1 MVPATSAPFLF
12 LYNMVKI
19 VRVSPVYR
27 YYELELTEE
36 QEKIYEEN
44 PNEFLIDI
52 VKDEDWVYIES
63 TVGADEYEFK
73 K

>member
-1 MVPATSAPFLF
+1 MVQDLPAPFF
-12 LYNMVKI
+12 FYTMPKIVKI
-19 VRVSPVYR
+19 SPVYR

-36 QEKIYEEN
+36 QKKIYEET
-44 PNEFLIDI
+44 PNKFLIDI

-63 TVGADEYEFK
+63 IVGADEYELK

>member
-1 MVPATSAPFLF
+1 MA
-12 LYNMVKI
+12 KI

-27 YYELELTEE
+27 YYEIELTED

>member
-1 MVPATSAPFLF
+1 MP
-12 LYNMVKI
+12 KI
-19 VRVSPVYR
+19 VKVSPVYR

-36 QEKIYEEN
+36 QKKIYEET

-63 TVGADEYEFK
+63 IVGADEYELK

>member
-1 MVPATSAPFLF
+1 MA
-12 LYNMVKI
+12 KI

-36 QEKIYEEN
+36 QEKIYEKN
-44 PNEFLIDI
+44 PEEFLIDI

>member
-1 MVPATSAPFLF
+1 MA
-12 LYNMVKI
+12 KI
-19 VRVSPVYR
+19 VKVSPVYR

-36 QEKIYEEN
+36 QEKIYAEN

-63 TVGADEYEFK
+63 IVGSNEYNIK

>member
-1 MVPATSAPFLF
+1 MAII
-12 LYNMVKI
+12 VKI
-19 VRVSPVYR
+19 SPVYR
-27 YYELELTEE
+27 YYEFELTEE

-52 VKDEDWVYIES
+52 VKDQDWVYIES
-63 TVGADEYEFK
+63 TVGADEYELK

>member
-1 MVPATSAPFLF
+1 MSII
-12 LYNMVKI
+12 VKI
-19 VRVSPVYR
+19 SPVYR

-36 QEKIYEEN
+36 QEKIYKEN

-63 TVGADEYEFK
+63 TVGSDEYELK

>member
-1 MVPATSAPFLF
+1 MARI
-12 LYNMVKI
+12 VKI
-19 VRVSPVYR
+19 SPVYR
-27 YYELELTEE
+27 YYELVLTEE

-44 PNEFLIDI
+44 PDEFLIDI

-63 TVGADEYEFK
+63 TVGANEYELK

>member
-1 MVPATSAPFLF
+1 MVRGNLHLF
-12 LYNMVKI
+12 FYYMAKI

-27 YYELELTEE
+27 YYEIELTEE
-36 QEKIYEEN
+36 QEKIYEET

-63 TVGADEYEFK
+63 TIGANEYEFK

>member
-1 MVPATSAPFLF
+1 MARI
-12 LYNMVKI
+12 VKI
-19 VRVSPVYR
+19 SPVYR

-63 TVGADEYEFK
+63 TVGANEYEFK

>member
-1 MVPATSAPFLF
+1 MVHPHHFF
-12 LYNMVKI
+12 FFNMAKI
-19 VRVSPVYR
+19 IKLSPVYR
-27 YYELELTEE
+27 YYEIELTDE
-36 QEKIYEEN
+36 QQKFYEEN

-63 TVGADEYEFK
+63 TVGLNEYEYK

>member
-1 MVPATSAPFLF
+1 MGRI
-12 LYNMVKI
+12 VK
-19 VRVSPVYR
+19 VSPVYR
-27 YYELELTEE
+27 YYEIELTEE

-44 PNEFLIDI
+44 PNEFLFDV

-63 TVGADEYEFK
+63 TVGANEYEFK

>member
-1 MVPATSAPFLF
+1 MP
-12 LYNMVKI
+12 KI
-19 VRVSPVYR
+19 VKVSPVYR

-36 QEKIYEEN
+36 QKKIYEET

-63 TVGADEYEFK
+63 IVGDNEYELK

>member
-1 MVPATSAPFLF
+1 MA
-12 LYNMVKI
+12 KI

-27 YYELELTEE
+27 YYEIELTEE
-36 QEKIYEEN
+36 QEKIYEET

>member
-1 MVPATSAPFLF
+1 MVPAMSAPFLF
-12 LYNMVKI
+12 LYNMARI

-44 PNEFLIDI
+44 PDEFLIDI

>member
-1 MVPATSAPFLF
+1 M
-12 LYNMVKI
+12 
-19 VRVSPVYR
+19 SPVYR
-27 YYELELTEE
+27 YYELDLTEE

-44 PNEFLIDI
+44 PNEFLFDV

-63 TVGADEYEFK
+63 TVGVNEYEFK

>member
-1 MVPATSAPFLF
+1 MA
-12 LYNMVKI
+12 KI
-19 VRVSPVYR
+19 VRISPVYR
-27 YYELELTEE
+27 YYEIELTEE
-36 QEKIYEEN
+36 QEKIYEER

-63 TVGADEYEFK
+63 TVGANEYEFK

>member
-1 MVPATSAPFLF
+1 MVQALSAPFF
-12 LYNMVKI
+12 FFYNMARIVKI
-19 VRVSPVYR
+19 SPVYR

-36 QEKIYEEN
+36 QQKIYEES